1 MIMKR
6 STIAKTF
13 VAAVVTALA
22 LGIAPAA
29 KAQNRGCSNL
39 TLKGTYA
46 DKDTGFI
53 TGAGQFAGVN
63 IETFDGNGGLTGSGF
78 SSVNGAISSGTYS
91 GTYTVNP
98 DCTGTYTVEFSG
110 IPPIHAFFVLDEG
123 GNELQVLITDS
134 GNTITCVAK
143 KLFPG
148 LGI

>member
-13 VAAVVTALA
+13 VAAAVTALA
-22 LGIAPAA
+22 MGIAPAA

-39 TLKGTYA
+39 TLRGAYA

-63 IETFDGNGGLTGSGF
+63 IETFDGRGGLTGNGF
-78 SSVNGAISSGTYS
+78 SSVDGAISSGTFS

-98 DCTGTYTVEFSG
+98 DCTGTYTVQFSG
-110 IPPIHAFFVLDEG
+110 IPPIHAFFVIDEAA
-123 GNELQVLITDS
+123 NELQVVITDP

-148 LGI
+148 LGV

>member
-1 MIMKR
+1 MKR

-13 VAAVVTALA
+13 VAAAVTALA
-22 LGIAPAA
+22 LGTVPAA
-29 KAQNRGCSNL
+29 KAQNRGCSTF
-39 TLKGTYA
+39 TLRGTYA

-53 TGAGQFAGVN
+53 TGVGQFAGVN
-63 IETFDGNGGLTGSGF
+63 IETFDGRGGLTGSGY
-78 SSVNGAISSGTYS
+78 SSLNGAISSGTYS

-98 DCTGTYTVEFSG
+98 DCTGNYTVQFSG
-110 IPPIHAFFVLDEG
+110 IPPIHAFFVIDEG